1 MSKKDSNVLK
11 LNRLSSNKKIL
22 LTYSN
27 FKSQINSLVKKNSF
41 LVAVSGGPDSLAL
54 SVLSNAYGEEKK
66 NKVHFVLVDHGI
78 RKNSSKEAL
87 AVKSLLKKKGLT
99 LNILKNKKKINKN
112 IQSYAR
118 NIRYELLLN
127 YCKKHK
133 IKFIMTGHHKD
144 DQIETFLIRLSRG
157 SGVQGLSLIH
167 I

>member
-66 NKVHFVLVDHGI
+66 
-78 RKNSSKEAL
+78 
-87 AVKSLLKKKGLT
+87 
-99 LNILKNKKKINKN
+99 
-112 IQSYAR
+112 
-118 NIRYELLLN
+118 
-127 YCKKHK
+127 
-133 IKFIMTGHHKD
+133 IKFIL
-144 DQIETFLIRLSRG
+144 F
-157 SGVQGLSLIH
+157 
-167 I
+167 